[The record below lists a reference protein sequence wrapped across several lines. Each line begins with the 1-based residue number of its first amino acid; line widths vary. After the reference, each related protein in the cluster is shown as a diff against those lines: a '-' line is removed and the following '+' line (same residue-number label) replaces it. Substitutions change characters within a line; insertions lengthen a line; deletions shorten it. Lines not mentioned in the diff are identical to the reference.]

1 MKKRQRPYEERKR
14 KRERE
19 TSCTRSHCLKR
30 VSLRCLSLSFSLL
43 PTFRPPRYSFSVFSP
58 CPTVSIFSLAHF
70 FIPANSRRRFA
81 GSLFFFQVDTIFV
94 RGHGPP
100 GCNYEAPSKMTLAI
114 HKRGDKHER
123 ERGRE
128 KERERKRTEE
138 SGDRSEDSEEQNATR
153 SGRMQGYWKK
163 DVTGAM
169 ILPK

>member
-14 KRERE
+14 KRERERE

-30 VSLRCLSLSFSLL
+30 VSLRCLSLSLFFPHSVLL
-43 PTFRPPRYSFSVFSP
+43 VTLSVFSP
-58 CPTVSIFSLAHF
+58 CPRLDFFSRAFLF
-70 FIPANSRRRFA
+70 PLTRDVVLQV
-81 GSLFFFQVDTIFV
+81 LFFFKSIQFLSAVTGPQVQL
-94 RGHGPP
+94 RG
-100 GCNYEAPSKMTLAI
+100 PSKMTLAI

-138 SGDRSEDSEEQNATR
+138 SGDRSEDSEEQNAAR